1 MTDTTVRVLD
11 EKDWQIYRDVR
22 LSALADSPDA
32 FAASA
37 AQERQFDEDFWRRRL
52 VRSRRMIAESGGGV
66 VGVVSVGRPSEED
79 PRNCEM
85 FGLWVRPDLRGQGVA
100 WKLVQAGVSQA
111 RTDSFGF
118 VIYWV
123 GTDNGRGVAFASSFG
138 FRPTD
143 ARRTMKVTGLP
154 EDADNFAVDEAGE
167 VEHEMAM
174 IYALGEDPGTVP
186 SSVL

>member
-1 MTDTTVRVLD
+1 MTDITVRVLQ
-11 EKDWQIYRDVR
+11 EQDWQIYRDVR
-22 LSALADSPDA
+22 LSALGDSPDA

-52 VRSRRMIAESGGGV
+52 VRSRRMVAESSGEV

-85 FGLWVRPDLRGQGVA
+85 FGLWVRPELRGQGVA

-123 GTDNGRGVAFASSFG
+123 STENGRGVAFASSFG

-143 ARRTMKVTGLP
+143 ARRAMKVTGSP
-154 EDADNFAVDEAGE
+154 EDANTSDADESGE
-167 VEHEMAM
+167 EEHEMGM

-186 SSVL
+186 SSML